1 MKVKPRENLIE
12 PETKAS
18 NGGKLLKAEALSMKQ
33 RIFTE
38 KLNSQTEEDTD
49 SSVPESKKP
58 SQTTGTVLA
67 GEACPLQVYKAPDPH
82 GTGIRKLS

>member
-38 KLNSQTEEDTD
+38 KLNSQTEDTD

-58 SQTTGTVLA
+58 SRTTGTVLA
-67 GEACPLQVYKAPDPH
+67 GEACPL
-82 GTGIRKLS
+82 